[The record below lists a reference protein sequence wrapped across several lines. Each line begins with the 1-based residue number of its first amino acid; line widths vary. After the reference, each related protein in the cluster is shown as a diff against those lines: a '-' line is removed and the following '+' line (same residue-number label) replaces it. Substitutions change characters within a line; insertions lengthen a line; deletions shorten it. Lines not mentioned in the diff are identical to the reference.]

1 MNFIWNCNPL
11 KRIINRCLLNFI
23 KTALFFLFFFN
34 SGICQANGKH
44 EQPAHLTLKFNNA
57 TVKEVFN
64 AIEKN
69 SEYILFYHDDY
80 IDLNRKVTINVKNE
94 SVTAILDQL
103 FKGTS
108 NSYSI
113 DGKQIVIT
121 NKSTQQAKE
130 ASSGKKKRISG
141 IVVDRNGEP
150 LIGVNVT
157 VKNVS
162 GGTSTN
168 TDGLFIMVL
177 SYAIGDLWSGTN
189 YRQVIKFG
197 RPTQY
202 A

>member
-11 KRIINRCLLNFI
+11 KRIIKRRLLNFI
-23 KTALFFLFFFN
+23 KITLFFLFFFN
-34 SGICQANGKH
+34 SGICQANDKY
-44 EQPAHLTLKFNNA
+44 EQPAHLPLNFSNA

-80 IDLNRKVTINVKNE
+80 IDLNRKVTISVKNE

-113 DGKQIVIT
+113 DGKQIIIT
-121 NKSTQQAKE
+121 NKSTQKTKE
-130 ASSGKKKRISG
+130 APLGKKKRISG
-141 IVVDRNGEP
+141 IVVDKNGEP

-157 VKNVS
+157 MKNVS

-168 TDGLFIMVL
+168 TDGLFIMEASNTDIL
-177 SYAIGDLWSGTN
+177 TFHMWG
-189 YRQVIKFG
+189 F
-197 RPTQY
+197 
-202 A
+202 